1 VGIEEQGIEK
11 EKKRREQRNAKVLR
25 KPVENQEQEVARK
38 GIESHEEKA
47 GKAKQ
52 MRKPDNILS
61 KRRVLKIAESRR
73 SKIRN
78 ISSAARYVNSFITI
92 VREMRDINR

>member
-11 EKKRREQRNAKVLR
+11 EKKRRKQGDTKVLR

-38 GIESHEEKA
+38 CIESHEEGA

-52 MRKPDNILS
+52 MRKTNNILS
-61 KRRVLKIAESRR
+61 KRRMLKITKHGR
-73 SKIRN
+73 SKVRD
-78 ISSAARYVNSFITI
+78 ISNTTIYVNLFIMI
-92 VREMRDINR
+92 RR